1 MKTPTRK
8 LTIGSALAG
17 LVAIGSFG
25 LANAQT
31 DTDTTTDT
39 GTSTDDTVVDPA
51 DPAEPGDRPERTEEL
66 LTGDIAEQVTEAALA
81 AVPGGTVERVETDDD
96 GATYEAH
103 MTDADGNRV
112 TVTFDADVNVV
123 EIQKG
128 GPGGRG
134 DGRGHGRHGDC
145 GDADEAAD
153 DGADATADDGAQPAE
168 TDVEEAPA
176 PDDTNSPVDTSDL

>member
-1 MKTPTRK
+1 MKTSTRK

-31 DTDTTTDT
+31 DTDTNTDT
-39 GTSTDDTVVDPA
+39 GNSTDDTVVDPA

-96 GATYEAH
+96 GAAYEAH

-123 EIQKG
+123 EIQEG

-134 DGRGHGRHGDC
+134 DGRGRGRHGDC

-153 DGADATADDGAQPAE
+153 DSADATADDGAE

-176 PDDTNSPVDTSDL
+176 SDDTTAPVDTSDL